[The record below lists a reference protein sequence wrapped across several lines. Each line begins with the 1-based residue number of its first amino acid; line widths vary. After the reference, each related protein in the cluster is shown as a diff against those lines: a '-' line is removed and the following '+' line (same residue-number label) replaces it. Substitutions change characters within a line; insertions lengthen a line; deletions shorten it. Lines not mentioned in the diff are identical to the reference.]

1 MFVHV
6 VFGSYV
12 PLTFGFMGKIV
23 AISRYA
29 VVKNISG
36 KDSPSTAV
44 QASLGKNLQD
54 ILESFKKGTWTV
66 GCLEYLK
73 LGGGFRNIF
82 LYVPPYNLGEDYH
95 FDDMIFLQIGLVQ
108 PPGFHGVSLARPSR
122 AHEVT
127 SFAEMGYGGFSFL
140 P

>member
-54 ILESFKKGTWTV
+54 ILESFKTGTWTV

-73 LGGGFRNIF
+73 LGGGFRYFFMFI
-82 LYVPPYNLGEDYH
+82 P
-95 FDDMIFLQIGLVQ
+95 I
-108 PPGFHGVSLARPSR
+108 
-122 AHEVT
+122 
-127 SFAEMGYGGFSFL
+127 
-140 P
+140 